1 MVEHRTPKPA
11 VGGSSP
17 SWPAILKK
25 LGEYLRM
32 GVVTEEKQF
41 RLDGLKWLVVLL
53 LVGGAIYANWYFS
66 QESALYRVIGLLLVM
81 LAAAF
86 VASQTEKGAAVIEL
100 AVGARTE
107 WRKVVWPTKQE
118 RNQTTLIVVAVIL
131 LMALILWGIDSLLS
145 WVASLILG

>member
-1 MVEHRTPKPA
+1 
-11 VGGSSP
+11 
-17 SWPAILKK
+17 
-25 LGEYLRM
+25 M